1 MVSVVNN
8 DSDPAASSTS
18 DDSDSDSSSEST
30 ASTDESPTADR
41 GGGGG
46 TAAQDDEELLLK
58 IQNLRSI
65 IDPDGVMPLEELL
78 DILDENERA
87 SAGTTTTT
95 ARATTSSAPSERTSA
110 RTAGTSSSPSGGSN
124 RWDRCQA
131 PSSRPGV
138 MSVGGA
144 ITGRVVPVGEL
155 DEIELIEKKINA
167 VHKVQARLQYSD
179 LQSKTREV
187 ERMYEEEKR
196 MLEAATMGQTEQK
209 PGPRL
214 KTWDPPSDEMLRI
227 EPTLPPPEPLPSS
240 FIEEGMDSGVTN
252 SQIAVGKFFDP
263 GEDEEEKQE
272 EDVSIANKYSEV
284 TLDDSELGAYEHVV
298 RCWKCRAGLKINIE
312 IGLVACPRC
321 RSISPTTDVTNVG

>member
-1 MVSVVNN
+1 MVSVVNNN
-8 DSDPAASSTS
+8 DSDPAASSSS
-18 DDSDSDSSSEST
+18 DDSDSGSSSEST
-30 ASTDESPTADR
+30 ASSDEEPHREEGA
-41 GGGGG
+41 
-46 TAAQDDEELLLK
+46 AAQEDEELLLK

-65 IDPDGVMPLEELL
+65 IDPDHVMPLEELL

-87 SAGTTTTT
+87 SARTATNTATTT
-95 ARATTSSAPSERTSA
+95 ASSTLSSERTSA

-138 MSVGGA
+138 ISVGGA

-167 VHKVQARLQYSD
+167 VHKVQARLQFSD
-179 LQSKTREV
+179 LQSKKQEV

-196 MLEAATMGQTEQK
+196 MLEAATMGQTAEK
-209 PGPRL
+209 AGPRL

-227 EPTLPPPEPLPSS
+227 EPTLPPPEPLPLSL
-240 FIEEGMDSGVTN
+240 IEEGMDSGVTN
-252 SQIAVGKFFDP
+252 SQIAVGKLFDP

-321 RSISPTTDVTNVG
+321 RSISPTTDVTSVG